1 MVKKGKQELE
11 AQRSKLQNE
20 SDLLKLQLR
29 RTEEQLQEAK
39 QKSDLD
45 AQQERDRRKLQSD
58 LSQVDDL
65 HRKKM
70 VELQENFR
78 RQMEQLQRVSPK
90 GSERPPDWT
99 VSDSEACP
107 LVPSPA
113 APPAPDRLQEE
124 ADRGVA
130 WRDLHDREEQ
140 RAVAAKAELHR
151 YQTEMSELQ
160 ATTARELAD
169 VAEVRQELLRR
180 QQAVDKVNEDKLA
193 ELRATEIK
201 SQKFQQNQDALERE
215 AKELQRQLSEAMYDV
230 GKKDREQQLKEAELS
245 EVRQSIHSI
254 QDEMDQVNQQLQAQ
268 CGRVQRV
275 ESSLRLSRDLG
286 SKVHSMRDM
295 VMESHT
301 ALGQLCGLVEHEKT
315 QRSECSQGLK
325 QQQMRTELLLQ
336 LLSHFKSRTQDL
348 APQVLLNQA
357 TEFAQ
362 AQTGSVP
369 ASPSNPVFSELA
381 AASSFSAVPPWAD
394 RGVAG

>member
-1 MVKKGKQELE
+1 MGRKGKQELE

-20 SDLLKLQLR
+20 SDLLKLQLQ
-29 RTEEQLQEAK
+29 RTEEQLQQAK

-65 HRKKM
+65 HKKKM
-70 VELQENFR
+70 AELQENFR
-78 RQMEQLQRVSPK
+78 IQMEQLQRASPK
-90 GSERPPDWT
+90 SSERPPDWT

-113 APPAPDRLQEE
+113 TPPAPDRLQEE

-140 RAVAAKAELHR
+140 RAVAAKAELQR
-151 YQTEMSELQ
+151 YQTEMNELQ

-169 VAEVRQELLRR
+169 VAEARQELLRR
-180 QQAVDKVNEDKLA
+180 QQAADKVNEDKLA

-201 SQKFQQNQDALERE
+201 SQKFQQDQDALERE

-245 EVRQSIHSI
+245 EVRQSITSI
-254 QDEMDQVNQQLQAQ
+254 QDEMDQVNRQLQAQ

-357 TEFAQ
+357 TELSQ

-381 AASSFSAVPPWAD
+381 AASSLSAVPPWAD
-394 RGVAG
+394 RGGAG